1 MKTAAQLPEETS
13 RPLNPTNPVPRPG
26 RHRRPMTAPNTP
38 KEKRAKIKKVLI
50 TTLTVMLI
58 LGILAI
64 AAYFIKNLI
73 ESKYFFCTR
82 SVKFIPL
89 DKTCDGHIDCA
100 GAEDEITCMTTF
112 KVNTTFPVRLQS
124 NDQVLQV
131 YGPDSGWRTV
141 CSDDWTQA
149 HTQTACTQLG
159 YTMKPT
165 SKNILVSSLTSPM
178 KTGPFTAVR
187 PGTSNTPIQ
196 QATADRSVCQSGS
209 VVSLSCS
216 DCGNVGAD
224 DRIVGGTDTSIDHWP
239 WQVSLQR
246 SGQHTCGGSLVSPRW
261 VVTAAHCFTG
271 SNKELR
277 QWAVVS
283 GQTSIITLGGSSVD
297 RVIVNAD
304 YNAETNDYDI
314 ALMRLTRPITVSDVR
329 RPVCLPP
336 KDYSITAETYMT
348 VTGWGYRRENGA
360 VADILQEAKIP
371 LIAQSVCSSPT
382 VYGSIITNRMLCAGF
397 PEGKVDACQ
406 GDSGGPLVHISDSSW
421 NLVGVVSWGV
431 GCARKGKPGVY
442 TNVEV
447 MLNWIQ
453 TVIEKNP

>member
-1 MKTAAQLPEETS
+1 
-13 RPLNPTNPVPRPG
+13 
-26 RHRRPMTAPNTP
+26 MTAPNTP

-159 YTMKPT
+159 YT
-165 SKNILVSSLTSPM
+165 I
-178 KTGPFTAVR
+178 
-187 PGTSNTPIQ
+187 
-196 QATADRSVCQSGS
+196 SVCQSGS

-453 TVIEKNP
+453 TSNSKCTTFKP

>member
-1 MKTAAQLPEETS
+1 
-13 RPLNPTNPVPRPG
+13 
-26 RHRRPMTAPNTP
+26 MTAPNTP

-159 YTMKPT
+159 YT
-165 SKNILVSSLTSPM
+165 I
-178 KTGPFTAVR
+178 
-187 PGTSNTPIQ
+187 
-196 QATADRSVCQSGS
+196 SVCQSGS

-442 TNVEV
+442 TKVEV

-453 TVIEKNP
+453 TSNSKCTTFKP